1 MKKRK
6 QSNRKNPF
14 KSIKQTKEE
23 PTFLIYAR
31 SRKPIPITSK
41 DLMGAIKKSLEL
53 IHVDDLL
60 EIHDEESN
68 LLWGKRTGINKEYY
82 ES

>member
-6 QSNRKNPF
+6 GNRKNPF
-14 KSIKQTKEE
+14 KKESVKD

-31 SRKPIPITSK
+31 SRKPIPIEAK
-41 DLMGAIKKSLEL
+41 DLIGAIKKSMEV

-60 EIHDEESN
+60 EIHDEDTN
-68 LLWGKRTGINKEYY
+68 LLWGKRTGINKERYKK
-82 ES
+82 